1 MKLFKSMLLS
11 ASLLTASWTVAQI
24 PSPAPRS
31 TLPIP
36 SAAAPSSAEGQIDTV
51 RVLTKSDADA
61 WLEGFLPY
69 ALHSSDIPGAVV
81 VVVKDGKILTAR
93 GFGYA
98 NVANRTPVDPYKTL
112 FRVGSVSKL
121 VTWTAVMQLVEQKK
135 LDLDEDVN
143 KYLDFKI
150 PARAGAPVTLRQIMT
165 HTAGFEEAGKNIIAF
180 DRQQVPAYGA
190 LLKAWVPHRIYD
202 AGTTPAYS
210 NYATSLAGYIVE
222 RVSGV
227 PFDDYVESAIFT
239 PLQMRGASMRQPL
252 PTGLAGHMATGYAKQ
267 GEESPGFEIVG
278 PAPAGS
284 MSASGED
291 MARFMIAHLQNG
303 ELDGRRILSAETA
316 NTMHDSPLNKIHPRS
331 LIGSL
336 NRMELGFFETN
347 VNGRDV
353 IAHLG
358 DTEAFHTSLHLFRK
372 ESVGLYVSFNS
383 SGKAGA
389 SGTLRGALFHDF
401 ADRYYPGVAAAN
413 PKTDPKLA
421 AEHAQ
426 LMVGN
431 WHSSRRSETSFFSIL
446 GLFGQVK
453 IVVGPKGELVV
464 PALVGRNGRPREW
477 AEIAP
482 FVWQDKDG
490 HDRLAG
496 VVVDGQVVRWS
507 MDFMSPFMVFDRVPV
522 GKSGSWIRPVLYASI
537 AVLLL
542 TLLAGP
548 AGWIARKKYGV
559 TLASTAAARRASM
572 AVKAVAGLVLLVL
585 AGWVGVFAA
594 MLQSLKYATSIMDPW
609 LWILQIVGVIVF
621 VAAIAVSARHAWLT
635 WTDGR
640 GRFRRGWSLLV
651 LASTLL
657 VFYVALRFGLI
668 AFSVNY

>member
-1 MKLFKSMLLS
+1 M
-11 ASLLTASWTVAQI
+11 
-24 PSPAPRS
+24 
-31 TLPIP
+31 
-36 SAAAPSSAEGQIDTV
+36 